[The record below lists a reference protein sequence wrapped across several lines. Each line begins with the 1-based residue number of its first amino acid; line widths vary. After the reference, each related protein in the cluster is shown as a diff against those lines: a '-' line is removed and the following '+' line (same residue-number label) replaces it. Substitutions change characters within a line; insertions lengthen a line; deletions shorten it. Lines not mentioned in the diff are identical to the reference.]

1 MTPKNSAEKKEFYIV
16 VDVETAGPNPSH
28 YALLSIGACTVDDL
42 QQTFY
47 AELQP
52 DKHASVPEA
61 MAVNGLSLEQLS
73 SNGLPSAE
81 ALQRFADWVEQVVP
95 ADAKP
100 VLAAFNAPFDWMFIN
115 DYLHRYL
122 RHNPFGHSA
131 LDIKAYF
138 MGLHCVTWQETSH
151 ERIGSRYGG
160 KVKLTH
166 HALYDAI
173 DDARI
178 LQAMI
183 TEQRTGCTKERVR

>member
-1 MTPKNSAEKKEFYIV
+1 MTPENSAEKKEFYIV
-16 VDVETAGPNPSH
+16 VDVETAGPSPSY
-28 YALLSIGACTVDDL
+28 YAMLSIGACAVDNP
-42 QQTFY
+42 QRTFY
-47 AELQP
+47 TELQP
-52 DKHASVPEA
+52 DRQAFTSEA

-73 SNGLPSAE
+73 TDGLPPAE
-81 ALQRFADWVEQVVP
+81 AMQSFADWVEKVVP
-95 ADAKP
+95 ADAQP

-115 DYLHRYL
+115 DYFHRYF

-151 ERIGSRYGG
+151 ERIGGRYGG
-160 KVKLTH
+160 AMKLTH

-173 DDARI
+173 DDAEI

-183 TEQRTGCTKERVR
+183 AQQRTGCPEEKV

>member
-1 MTPKNSAEKKEFYIV
+1 MTPENSAKKKEFYIV
-16 VDVETAGPNPSH
+16 VDVETSGPSPSY
-28 YALLSIGACTVDDL
+28 YAMLSIGACAVDNP
-42 QQTFY
+42 QRTFY
-47 AELQP
+47 TELQP
-52 DKHASVPEA
+52 DRQAFTSEA

-73 SNGLPSAE
+73 TDGLPPAE
-81 ALQRFADWVEQVVP
+81 AMQSFADWVEQVVP
-95 ADAKP
+95 ADAQP

-115 DYLHRYL
+115 DYFHRYL

-151 ERIGSRYGG
+151 EQIGGRYGG
-160 KVKLTH
+160 VMKLTH

-173 DDARI
+173 DDAEI

-183 TEQRTGCTKERVR
+183 AQQRTGCPEEKV